1 MLQMYP
7 RLKLCSYIMKITGVF
22 GIAFLSVMKDQ
33 NMIGII
39 LGILYLLG
47 VEILFQSIARK
58 RMQKI
63 TRILT
68 EECKATEYLEEIK
81 KYQSTNKFVDASLKN
96 MLALGYLYLGQYEEY
111 LETLKS
117 INIDFKNNPVGV
129 QSKIVYY
136 NNLAVAY
143 GRLNDVEKAG
153 EMLDIM
159 KNTIKETNK
168 LSDIYKQKDMLQ
180 CKMVEISLDLKIN
193 PTEENYKK
201 AEIIYLNSLE
211 RAKENIEKVALHA
224 LLADIYEKL
233 GKTEQQERSMEYV
246 LKNGG
251 DTHFVQE
258 IKNMKKCKE

>member
-7 RLKLCSYIMKITGVF
+7 RLKWCSYIMKITGVF
-22 GIAFLSVMKDQ
+22 GIVFLSVMKDQ

-143 GRLNDVEKAG
+143 RKLNDIEKAS

-168 LSDIYKQKDMLQ
+168 LSDLYKQNYMLLYQ
-180 CKMVEISLDLKIN
+180 RQKMALDLKIN

-201 AEIIYLNSLE
+201 AEVIFLNSLE
-211 RAKENIEKVALHA
+211 RAKENIEKVGLHSF
-224 LLADIYEKL
+224 LAIIYEKL
-233 GKTEQQERSMEYV
+233 GKKELQEKSMEYV

-251 DTHFVQE
+251 DTYMVQDV
-258 IKNMKKCKE
+258 KNMKK